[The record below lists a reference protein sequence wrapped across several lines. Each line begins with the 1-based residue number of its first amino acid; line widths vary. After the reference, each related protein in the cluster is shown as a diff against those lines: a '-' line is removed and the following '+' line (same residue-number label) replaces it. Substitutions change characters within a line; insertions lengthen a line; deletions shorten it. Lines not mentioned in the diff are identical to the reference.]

1 MKLLSG
7 RKLSQII
14 ACISICIG
22 LIVCIGWLLDIPI
35 LKSIIP
41 NAVTMKFSTSISF
54 IFSGIAIYFLS
65 KYTEGKTNIAKI
77 VIPISSLVVFL
88 FMTTLLTAYIFGK
101 TSGIEQLFIKE
112 SSDAIKT
119 SLPGMPSFATI
130 VNFILIIVGI
140 FAFFESRLKK
150 LFTPIG
156 YAISTIG
163 IISIIGYGVNQPIL
177 YYYIDNVSTA
187 MAIHTSFL
195 FTSLGIALI
204 LSRNN
209 ITVQH
214 GESVKIYTKILS
226 LFLASSVIPIIFVIG
241 LNFNI
246 LESVPNNES
255 IKISMII
262 ISISTIITVII
273 FSSITARSIS
283 KPIISLKNVAMQ
295 ISKGNFS
302 IKANESG
309 SDEISELSKTFNDM
323 IGNIKMKEV
332 LHMEIEK
339 LKHVN
344 EEQRQYE
351 LETELKKIS
360 DLKKALDESSIVDI
374 TDKEG
379 TIIDVNKKFE
389 KISKYTRNQLLGQNH
404 RILKS
409 GFHTP
414 EFYEDMWN
422 TITQGKVWQRDVKN
436 RARDG
441 TYYWVKTTIV
451 PFLGKDGKPE
461 QYIAIRTDITNQK
474 LLERRLESLLENLK
488 TIDMEKEEFA
498 AMVSHELKTPLIPI
512 SGYAELFL
520 DGSLGNITKIQRE
533 KIHVMYE
540 NSILLTTLIQ
550 DILDAQKIEL
560 KRLNLDIR
568 TESIKEITKRCID
581 IFSPI
586 AEQKGIKIIDE
597 TQDMMISGDPDRI
610 LQVLN
615 NIISNAIKFVPI
627 QYGTITI
634 NSRNDND
641 AVMIS
646 VKDNG
651 IGIPKSKQKDLFKKF
666 YQIDKSLTRK
676 SGGTGLGLA
685 ISRGIIEAHGGEIW
699 VESKENYWTTV
710 NFTIQ
715 KGNSK

>member
-14 ACISICIG
+14 ACVSICIG

-140 FAFFESRLKK
+140 FTFFESRLKK

-163 IISIIGYGVNQPIL
+163 IISIIGYVVNQPIL

-214 GESVKIYTKILS
+214 GKSVKIYTKILS

-414 EFYEDMWN
+414 EFYEDMWG

-560 KRLNLDIR
+560 KRLNLDMR

-581 IFSPI
+581 IFRPI
-586 AEQKGIKIIDE
+586 AEQKGIKIVDE
-597 TQDMMISGDPDRI
+597 TQDMMIRGDPDRI

-699 VESKENYWTTV
+699 VESEENHWTTV

>member
-14 ACISICIG
+14 ACVSICIG

-65 KYTEGKTNIAKI
+65 KYTEGKTSIAKI
-77 VIPISSLVVFL
+77 MIPISSLVVFL

-130 VNFILIIVGI
+130 VNFILIIVSI

-163 IISIIGYGVNQPIL
+163 IISIIGYVVNQPIL

-309 SDEISELSKTFNDM
+309 SNEISELSKTFNDM

-344 EEQRQYE
+344 EEQRRYE

-414 EFYEDMWN
+414 EFYEDMWG

-560 KRLNLDIR
+560 KRLNLDMR

-581 IFSPI
+581 IFRPI
-586 AEQKGIKIIDE
+586 AEQKGIKIVDE
-597 TQDMMISGDPDRI
+597 TQDMMIRGDPDRI

-699 VESKENYWTTV
+699 VESEENHWTTV

>member
-586 AEQKGIKIIDE
+586 AEQKGIKIVDE

>member
-177 YYYIDNVSTA
+177 YYYIDNVSSA

-615 NIISNAIKFVPI
+615 NIVSNAIKFVPI

>member
-14 ACISICIG
+14 ACVSICIG

-130 VNFILIIVGI
+130 VNFILIIVSI

-163 IISIIGYGVNQPIL
+163 IISIIGYVVNQPIL

-214 GESVKIYTKILS
+214 GKSVKIYTKILS

-414 EFYEDMWN
+414 EFYEDMWG

-560 KRLNLDIR
+560 KRLNLDMR

-581 IFSPI
+581 IFRPI
-586 AEQKGIKIIDE
+586 AEQKGIKIVDE
-597 TQDMMISGDPDRI
+597 TQDMMIRGDPDRI

-699 VESKENYWTTV
+699 VESEENHWTTV

>member
-14 ACISICIG
+14 ACMSIYIG
-22 LIVCIGWLLDIPI
+22 LIVCIGWILDISS
-35 LKSIIP
+35 LKSVIP

-65 KYTEGKTNIAKI
+65 KYTEGKTDIAKI

-88 FMTTLLTAYIFGK
+88 FMATIFIAHIFGS

-112 SSDAIKT
+112 NSDAIKT
-119 SLPGMPSFATI
+119 SFPGMPSFATM
-130 VNFILIIVGI
+130 VNFILILLSMFV
-140 FAFFESRLKK
+140 FFESRLKK

-156 YAISTIG
+156 CTISIIG
-163 IISIIGYGVNQPIL
+163 IISIIGYVVNQPIL
-177 YYYIDNVSTA
+177 YYYIDNVSSA
-187 MAIHTSFL
+187 MAIHTSIL
-195 FTSLGIALI
+195 FTVLGIALI
-204 LSRNN
+204 FLRND
-209 ITVQH
+209 ITVQR
-214 GESVKIYTKILS
+214 GEFIKIHTKILS

-246 LESVPNNES
+246 IENVSNNES
-255 IKISMII
+255 IKLSMII

-283 KPIISLKNVAMQ
+283 NPIISLKNVAIQ

-332 LHMEIEK
+332 LHMEIER
-339 LKHVN
+339 LTHRN

-379 TIIDVNKKFE
+379 RFIDVNKKFE
-389 KISKYTRNQLLGQNH
+389 RISKYTRNQLVGQNH

-409 GFHTP
+409 GFHTT
-414 EFYEDMWN
+414 EFYEDMWS
-422 TITQGKVWQRDVKN
+422 TITQGKVWQSDVKN

-461 QYIAIRTDITNQK
+461 QYISIRTDITSQK
-474 LLERRLESLLENLK
+474 LLEQRLESLLENLK
-488 TIDMEKEEFA
+488 TIDIEKEEFA
-498 AMVSHELKTPLIPI
+498 AMISHELKTPLIPI

-560 KRLNLDIR
+560 KKLNLNIH
-568 TESIKEITKRCID
+568 TESIKEITKKCID
-581 IFSPI
+581 IFRSI
-586 AEQKGIKIIDE
+586 AEQKGIKIVDE
-597 TQDMMISGDPDRI
+597 TQDMMISCDPDRI

-615 NIISNAIKFVPI
+615 NILSNAIKFVPI

-685 ISRGIIEAHGGEIW
+685 ISRGMIEAHGGEIW
-699 VESKENYWTTV
+699 IESEENHWTTV
-710 NFTIQ
+710 NFTIP